1 MPFRGE
7 SVRGIMAE
15 TKGAWY
21 TTLAYTLWG
30 FFPIYWK
37 FLAGI
42 SALQLTCHRIVWSS
56 VFLFALVAR
65 SKDRQALLAAI
76 RAPRVIGLYAAA
88 AVTIAFNWLIF
99 VLAVNVGELVQTSL
113 GYFISPL
120 LSVVLGVLVF
130 GERLRRPQWISVG
143 FATAGVLYL
152 TLAVGTLPWIG
163 LLLAGSFAAY
173 GLLKKSATLTAVQG
187 LALETSI
194 LLLPAAVYL
203 VSAEIAG
210 RGALLHSGLLRD
222 ALMVVAGPVTTVP
235 LLLFAA
241 GVRRISLSLVGM
253 LQYISPTMQL
263 LIATLVYR
271 EPFTRVQLTGFALVW
286 AALAVFAVEGYL
298 TRRWPQLGVTDVT

>member
-1 MPFRGE
+1 
-7 SVRGIMAE
+7 
-15 TKGAWY
+15 
-21 TTLAYTLWG
+21 
-30 FFPIYWK
+30 
-37 FLAGI
+37 
-42 SALQLTCHRIVWSS
+42 
-56 VFLFALVAR
+56 
-65 SKDRQALLAAI
+65 
-76 RAPRVIGLYAAA
+76 
-88 AVTIAFNWLIF
+88 
-99 VLAVNVGELVQTSL
+99 
-113 GYFISPL
+113 

-194 LLLPAAVYL
+194 LLLPASVYL
-203 VSAEIAG
+203 VSVEFAG
-210 RGALLHSGLLRD
+210 RGALLHSGPLRD
-222 ALMVVAGPVTTVP
+222 ALMFGAGPVTTVP

-271 EPFTRVQLTGFALVW
+271 EPFTRVQLAGFALVW
-286 AALAVFAVEGYL
+286 AALAVFAVEGYM
-298 TRRWPQLGVTDVT
+298 TRRWPRLGVTDVT